1 MGKSHLFVQRAV
13 IATHGV
19 HGASES
25 SKCLNYPCAC
35 IRYPIYWFKYL
46 GLPRPK
52 PSSQKHVQKTPT
64 ISPSISKLPQPPCRT
79 FRLVTRKATS
89 LARPSHHPSTP
100 TRTQPVR
107 VDSNQG
113 RVSPLEQHNTQTR
126 PSQEELG
133 PSFSKKRGFRENL
146 QGRGSEAHLG
156 PGCFGPTT
164 LGKKREG
171 V

>member
-19 HGASES
+19 HGASEP

-46 GLPRPK
+46 GHPRPK
-52 PSSQKHVQKTPT
+52 PSSQKHVQKAPT

-79 FRLVTRKATS
+79 IRLVTRKAAS
-89 LARPSHHPSTP
+89 LARPSHHPTTP

-107 VDSNQG
+107 VDSTQG
-113 RVSPLEQHNTQTR
+113 RVGTLSPPKTTQDTQTR
-126 PSQEELG
+126 PSQRKLG
-133 PSFSKKRGFRENL
+133 PSFSKKTGF
-146 QGRGSEAHLG
+146 
-156 PGCFGPTT
+156 
-164 LGKKREG
+164 
-171 V
+171 